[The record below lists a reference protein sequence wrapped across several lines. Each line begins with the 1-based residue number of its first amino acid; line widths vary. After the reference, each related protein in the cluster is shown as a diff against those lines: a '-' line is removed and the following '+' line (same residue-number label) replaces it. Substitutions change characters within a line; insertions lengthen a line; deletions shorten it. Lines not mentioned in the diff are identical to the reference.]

1 MKAMAATLIQVVLT
15 LALVAILVPGV
26 LVNVPSTRDDRVGPV
41 VMAVLALAIFA
52 VLRLAWPKRWR

>member
-1 MKAMAATLIQVVLT
+1 MKAIAATLIQVVLT

-26 LVNVPSTRDDRVGPV
+26 LVNVPAARDSHVGPV
-41 VMAVLALAIFA
+41 VMGVMALALFA